1 MQPQL
6 FLKKFLLL
14 GQVLAEHFIINKFKL
29 PTKHKMKLIREEIE
43 SVEFIVEN
51 RNGKKSLYIEGVF
64 LQGDIKN
71 RNGRMYPMETLRREV
86 ARYNENHVQ
95 AGRAL
100 GELGHPDGPTVNLD
114 RVSHKITSL
123 RESGSNFIGKAKI
136 LNTPM
141 GKIAESLIGEGVKLG
156 VSSRGIGSL
165 KLTREGINVVGE
177 DFMLATAADIVADP
191 SAPDAFVSGIMEG
204 KEWVWDGG
212 ILREKY
218 ATKTY
223 ARINTLVDQKKLDE
237 QKLDLFNDFLNN
249 L

>member
-1 MQPQL
+1 MEEREL
-6 FLKKFLLL
+6 CLHNKYKS
-14 GQVLAEHFIINKFKL
+14 QVKR
-29 PTKHKMKLIREEIE
+29 KMKLIREEIE
-43 SVEFIVEN
+43 SVEFIVEE

-86 ARYNENHVQ
+86 ARYNENHVL

-141 GKIAESLIGEGVKLG
+141 GKIAESLISEGVKLG
-156 VSSRGIGSL
+156 VSSRGVGSL
-165 KLTREGINVVGE
+165 QVTREGINVVGE

-204 KEWVWDGG
+204 KDWVWDGG

-237 QKLDLFNDFLNN
+237 QKLDLFNDFLAN